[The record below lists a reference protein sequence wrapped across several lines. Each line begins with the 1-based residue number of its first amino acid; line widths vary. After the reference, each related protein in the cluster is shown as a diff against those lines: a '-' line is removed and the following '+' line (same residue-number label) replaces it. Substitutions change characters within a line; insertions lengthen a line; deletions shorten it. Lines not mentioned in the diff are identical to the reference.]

1 MKLQTYSL
9 RNKTKY
15 MKESVRRK
23 YEGSEVGRKRGNSRE
38 ETIEVVGQEEKRAS
52 LYIDTHLEALWKEEK
67 KVIFT

>member
-1 MKLQTYSL
+1 
-9 RNKTKY
+9 

-23 YEGSEVGRKRGNSRE
+23 YEGSKVGRKRGNSRE